1 MKLFQKLPTDLA
13 EEVVK
18 SLFLFIALAA
28 ILFYVAGSFE
38 QFWYT
43 VTQETFLYNY
53 FKIHL
58 LVQEKKSFKGF
69 LFLALAAIS
78 FNGAKRFEQFW

>member
-1 MKLFQKLPTDLA
+1 MKLFQNLSADLA
-13 EEVVK
+13 EEVAK

-28 ILFYVAGSFE
+28 ILFNVAESFE
-38 QFWYT
+38 QFWYW

-69 LFLALAAIS
+69 SIFSSGGHLVQWS
-78 FNGAKRFEQFW
+78 RMV